1 MFTYI
6 RQLFSHKN
14 TRIFVLGLA
23 SIVSCF
29 AVGIRSAGEVQ
40 PITLIEAGSADL
52 TGDINDDGAVDLQD
66 IRIILEI
73 AQGYR
78 EATPEELRAD
88 PDQNGAFTV
97 DDALRLLAALPTR

>member
-1 MFTYI
+1 MHTYI
-6 RQLFSHKN
+6 RQLFSRKN

-52 TGDINDDGAVDLQD
+52 TGDINDDGTVDLQD
-66 IRIILEI
+66 VRIILEI

-78 EATPEELRAD
+78 EATPEELKTD
-88 PDQNGAFTV
+88 PDQDGTLTV
-97 DDALRLLAALPTR
+97 DDALRLLATFPAR